1 MRVFLDANIL
11 FSAGNTGS
19 RIAQLVDV
27 LIAHTEPVT
36 DALAKAE
43 AQRNVLLKRPAWS
56 ENLNALLDR
65 IELAPSA
72 MFELPVTLSDKDR
85 PILCAAIGARCQYLL
100 TGDVR
105 DFGHLFGVLIHG
117 VTVVTP
123 MQLAERL
130 ESQGILRP
138 RNET

>member
-1 MRVFLDANIL
+1 MRVFLDANVL
-11 FSAGNTGS
+11 FSAGNAGS
-19 RIAQLVDV
+19 RIAQMVEV
-27 LIAHTEPVT
+27 LIEYAEPVT

-43 AQRNVLLKRPAWS
+43 TQRNVLLKRPAWIGR
-56 ENLNALLDR
+56 LDALFNR

-72 MFELPVTLSDKDR
+72 LFELPVTLSEKDR
-85 PILCAAIGARCQYLL
+85 PILCAAIGSRCHYLL

-105 DFGHLFGVLIHG
+105 DFGHLFGTEVHG
-117 VTVVTP
+117 VTIVTP

-138 RNET
+138 RNEK